1 MVTSRTNFTYPSKRE
16 IEVLKLIAFE
26 LTIPEIAKE
35 LYISVETVKTHRRHL
50 LRKMNVRNTAGLV
63 RKSFEK
69 RILSVDPVIK
79 QAS

>member
-1 MVTSRTNFTYPSKRE
+1 MVTSRTNFTCPSKRE